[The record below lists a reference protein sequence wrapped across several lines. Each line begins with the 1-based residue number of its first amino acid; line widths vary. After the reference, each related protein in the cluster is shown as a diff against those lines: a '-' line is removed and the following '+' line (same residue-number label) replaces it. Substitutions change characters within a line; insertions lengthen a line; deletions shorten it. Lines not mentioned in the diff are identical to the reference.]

1 MSNKITVFYNNN
13 IYIIEKEPY
22 ETINDTYMRA
32 WYIVKNYDLMQY
44 KLLNSYS
51 IIINNIN
58 TNNMNYDIELP
69 LLK

>member
-1 MSNKITVFYNNN
+1 MSDKITLLFNNN
-13 IYIIEKEPY
+13 IYIIEKEPF
-22 ETINDTYMRA
+22 ETLNETYTRG
-32 WYIVKNYDLMQY
+32 WYIVKNYDKIDY

-58 TNNMNYDIELP
+58 TYNMNYEIKLP

>member
-1 MSNKITVFYNNN
+1 MSNKVTLLYNNN

-22 ETINDTYMRA
+22 ETINESYTRA
-32 WYIVKNYDLMQY
+32 WYIVKNYNSMEY

-51 IIINNIN
+51 IMINNIN